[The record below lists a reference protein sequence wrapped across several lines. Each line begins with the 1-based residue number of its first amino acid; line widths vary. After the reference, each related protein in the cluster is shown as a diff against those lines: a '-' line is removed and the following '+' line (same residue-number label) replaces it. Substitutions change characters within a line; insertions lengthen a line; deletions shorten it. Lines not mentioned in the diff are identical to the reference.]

1 MAVSG
6 GGTSWDDPYIVDNW
20 EDFVTYNAD
29 SAYNNKYMKFANP
42 SRAITGDGSQ
52 ENPFVVSTYDELLEK
67 TGASHAYQCEL
78 VNEET
83 KLYMHNDVF
92 CLYDSSLTTIDFN
105 NTEFPST
112 ALSIR
117 LNIDFNGWTLAN
129 IERSVGSYPIASFEA
144 TSLMIKGLILKN
156 FVASGVNNIFGNYAY
171 TTTIDDSVINVI
183 LNSTN
188 NNGALRLN
196 AFNVKNSSV
205 SITAR
210 GKTIASGDST
220 NKVEQ
225 TNIYYDVDVESYLT
239 RYDFNCCYAYGK
251 LEPTVSSTAWGD
263 DITDCIINFE
273 SSRITASSYQFGKVA
288 VNDDKIVASNWQHA
302 NIIHATDEAQLFD
315 KDDEGSGHSW
325 LYNNGF
331 LIGE

>member
-1 MAVSG
+1 MAAG
-6 GGTSWDDPYIVDNW
+6 DSWADPIVVDNW
-20 EDFVTYNAD
+20 DDFVAYNAD

-42 SRAITGDGSQ
+42 SRTITGDGSQ

-78 VNEET
+78 VNAET
-83 KLYMHNDVF
+83 QLYMYNDIF
-92 CLYDSSLTTIDFN
+92 CQYDSSLTTIDFN

-129 IERSVGSYPIASFEA
+129 IERSVASYPIASFEV
-144 TSLMIKGLILKN
+144 TYLTLKGLILKN
-156 FVASGVNNIFGNYAY
+156 FSVNGTNSIFDDYAY
-171 TTTIDDSVINVI
+171 YTTIYDSVINVI
-183 LNSTN
+183 LNSTDT
-188 NNGALRLN
+188 LRLN
-196 AFNVKNSSV
+196 AFNVKNSSI
-205 SITAR
+205 SIMAR
-210 GKTIASGDST
+210 GKSIESGMSS

-225 TNIYYDVDVESYLT
+225 TNIYYDVDVESYRT
-239 RYDFNCCYAYGK
+239 SYDFNCCYADGK
-251 LEPTVSSTAWGD
+251 LEPTVSSAAWGD
-263 DITDCIINFE
+263 DITNCIINFE
-273 SSRITASSYQFGKVA
+273 SSRITASNYQLGKVV
-288 VNDDKIVASNWQHA
+288 VNDDKIVASDWQHA
-302 NIIHATDEAQLFD
+302 NIIHAENEAQLFD

>member
-1 MAVSG
+1 MAAG
-6 GGTSWDDPYIVDNW
+6 DSWAEPIVVDNW
-20 EDFVTYNAD
+20 DDFVAYNAD

-42 SRAITGDGSQ
+42 SREITGSGIQTD
-52 ENPFVVSTYDELLEK
+52 PFIVSTYDELFAK

-78 VNEET
+78 VNAET
-83 KLYMHNDVF
+83 QLYMYNDIF
-92 CLYDSSLTTIDFN
+92 CQYDSSLTTIDFN

-129 IERSVGSYPIASFEA
+129 IERSVESYPIASFDA

-171 TTTIDDSVINVI
+171 YTTIDDSVINVI

-188 NNGALRLN
+188 NNGTLTLS

-205 SITAR
+205 SIMAK
-210 GKTIASGDST
+210 GNSVESGMSS

-225 TNIYYDVDVESYLT
+225 TNIYYDVDVKYYHTS
-239 RYDFNCCYAYGK
+239 YDFNCCYAYGK
-251 LEPTVSSTAWGD
+251 LEPTVSSAAWGD

-273 SSRITASSYQFGKVA
+273 SSRITASSYQRGKVA

-302 NIIHATDEAQLFD
+302 NIIHAANEAQLFD

-331 LIGE
+331 LIGG

>member
-1 MAVSG
+1 MAQG
-6 GGTSWDDPYIVDNW
+6 DSWIDPIIVDNW
-20 EDFVTYNAD
+20 DDFV
-29 SAYNNKYMKFANP
+29 AYNDQTAYNRKYMKFANP
-42 SRAITGDGSQ
+42 SREIVGSGTQ
-52 ENPFVVSTYDELLEK
+52 TDPFVVSTYDELFAK

-78 VNEET
+78 VNAE
-83 KLYMHNDVF
+83 KRLYMYNDIF
-92 CLYDSSLTTIDFN
+92 CQYDSSLTTIDLN

-129 IERSVGSYPIASFEA
+129 IERSVNSYPIVSFNTTEL
-144 TSLMIKGLILKN
+144 TLKGLILKN
-156 FVASGVNNIFGNYAY
+156 FVVSGVNGIFDNYTY
-171 TTTIDDSVINVI
+171 YTTIDESAINVI
-183 LNSTN
+183 LNSTSN
-188 NNGALRLN
+188 SGALRLN

-210 GKTIASGDST
+210 GKSIESGDST

-225 TNIYYDVDVESYLT
+225 TNIYYDVNVESYRT
-239 RYDFNCCYAYGK
+239 SYDFNCCYAYGK
-251 LEPTVSSTAWGD
+251 LEPTVSSAAWGD
-263 DITDCIINFE
+263 DVTNCIINFE
-273 SSRITASSYQFGKVA
+273 SSRITASSYQLGKVA

-302 NIIHATDEAQLFD
+302 NIIHAENESQLFD

>member
-1 MAVSG
+1 MAAG
-6 GGTSWDDPYIVDNW
+6 DSWADPIVVDNW
-20 EDFVTYNAD
+20 DDFVACNAD

-42 SRAITGDGSQ
+42 SRTITGDGSQ

-78 VNEET
+78 VNAET
-83 KLYMHNDVF
+83 QLYMYNDIF
-92 CLYDSSLTTIDFN
+92 CQYDSSLTTIDFN

-129 IERSVGSYPIASFEA
+129 IERSVASYPIASFEV
-144 TSLMIKGLILKN
+144 TYLTLKGLILKN
-156 FVASGVNNIFGNYAY
+156 FSVNGANSIFDNYAY
-171 TTTIDDSVINVI
+171 YTTIYDSVINVI
-183 LNSTN
+183 LNSTDT
-188 NNGALRLN
+188 LRLN

-205 SITAR
+205 SIMAR
-210 GKTIASGDST
+210 GKSIESGMSS

-225 TNIYYDVDVESYLT
+225 TNIYYDVDVESYRT
-239 RYDFNCCYAYGK
+239 SYDFNCCYADGK
-251 LEPTVSSTAWGD
+251 LEPTVSSAAWGD
-263 DITDCIINFE
+263 DITNCIINFE
-273 SSRITASSYQFGKVA
+273 SSRITASNYQLGKVV
-288 VNDDKIVASNWQHA
+288 VNDDKIVASDWQHT
-302 NIIHATDEAQLFD
+302 NIIHAENEAQLFD
-315 KDDEGSGHSW
+315 RDDEGSGHSW